1 MLPLQLSSASPG
13 PLQDEGWEHAGPAGD
28 AGRKH
33 WYRKGGPPAEAEH
46 AGCTCRAAC
55 PARSSSTSW
64 RRTHFR
70 RPKRMTPAGR
80 SILATRLPPTTRSD
94 RCFSACEQGASTQGA
109 RTRHM
114 RRERWHARY
123 LHLAGQRGPPPNSSR
138 PSLTC
143 SVSKPGGVQGEHAP
157 RVLKIQQGCSGKQA
171 SPVASPRRR
180 SGRASEPGGAG

>member
-55 PARSSSTSW
+55 PARSSSTSR
-64 RRTHFR
+64 RRTHLR

-94 RCFSACEQGASTQGA
+94 RCFSACERGPASKGHAPVTCAERAARPVPAPCRAARPASQLEQALPDVQRLQTRGYAGGTCASSPQNPGA
-109 RTRHM
+109 
-114 RRERWHARY
+114 
-123 LHLAGQRGPPPNSSR
+123 QRGTSLPSGLTSSA
-138 PSLTC
+138 
-143 SVSKPGGVQGEHAP
+143 V
-157 RVLKIQQGCSGKQA
+157 
-171 SPVASPRRR
+171 R
-180 SGRASEPGGAG
+180 SSI